1 MSSKKKKKAK
11 SKCPYPGCV
20 GDSEHDGDHKF
31 KKDKGGRRPGS
42 KWNPQLKK
50 FVEYLKEGKQ
60 QTEAARLAYPRYSKP
75 DIKACKLM
83 KNVLVVAEMTEYHRL
98 KAITE
103 QKAAEAEGKELGR
116 RRAVTKSDVMGLLWD
131 LANVPYILT
140 NGTMTGQVRASIAL
154 SEILGMK
161 IAAQNPDKFE
171 GFTDSELEQY
181 AKDGTVPERF
191 ASRFGITPGGPTQV
205 M

>member
-11 SKCPYPGCV
+11 CPYPRCLGEF
-20 GDSEHDGDHKF
+20 EHDGDHSF
-31 KKDKGGRRPGS
+31 KKNKGGRKPGG
-42 KWNPQLKK
+42 KWNPQLRK

-60 QTEAARLAYPRYSKP
+60 QTEAARLAYPKYSKP

-83 KNVLVVAEMTEYHRL
+83 KNVLVVAEMAEYHRL

-116 RRAVTKSDVMGLLWD
+116 RRAVTKADVMDRLWT
-131 LANVPYILT
+131 LANTNFILT
-140 NGTMTGQVRASIAL
+140 NGTITGQVRASVAL

-161 IAAQNPDKFE
+161 IGAQNPDKFE

-191 ASRFGITPGGPTQV
+191 ASRFGITPGSSSQI